1 MPDCTGAQTSS
12 TSREVMFTA
21 IDKTQLQNEPAAV
34 PPPADWQ
41 LLSFLPTLLPT
52 EKLYASCTDQIGCEN
67 PRPKEG
73 RPNGHG
79 AASDDSELA

>member
-34 PPPADWQ
+34 PPPAGLAIIIILTYTTSDREA
-41 LLSFLPTLLPT
+41 LCVV
-52 EKLYASCTDQIGCEN
+52 Y
-67 PRPKEG
+67 RPD
-73 RPNGHG
+73 R
-79 AASDDSELA
+79 L